1 MVGVKVVGAMVGVT
15 RIQGASVVEVGGD
28 GANVI
33 GATVERDIVV
43 GVWVVGATVG
53 GSRCGG
59 VGVLRAKSVRIW
71 CGRRWSRKSQG
82 YLSMR

>member
-1 MVGVKVVGAMVGVT
+1 MVGVQVVGAMVGVA

-33 GATVERDIVV
+33 GATVERYIVV
-43 GVWVVGATVG
+43 GALVVGAAVE

-59 VGVLRAKSVRIW
+59 GVLRAKSIRIW
-71 CGRRWSRKSQG
+71 CGRRWSRNSQG
-82 YLSMR
+82 YLSMC